1 MTRQSDI
8 NIKSPTN
15 TRGCWITDLA
25 VLPGDL
31 LLLADINNKSV
42 KLADPVS
49 GQLLDQLQLPGLPHG
64 LCLLPG
70 DRAAAT
76 IQSKSLIQTISVANK
91 KLVRQDVINVIG
103 ECFGIASVKDCF
115 VVGLNS
121 PAKVALVDRQGSIYK
136 ATSEDSQGKTL
147 FKHPHYICVT
157 TETAIQVIYVSDY
170 GTKTITR
177 LSVELQ
183 VLQSFTD
190 PALNEPCGLV
200 PVGGRQLLVV
210 YPDFRSTLSV
220 LDITTEQ
227 FMTLLGEKEDLNCTY
242 CVAVSHT
249 LGTVYVNDWVNGCDV
264 IRQYTFK

>member
-1 MTRQSDI
+1 MLQTDFTKVKLARQSDFKI
-8 NIKSPTN
+8 LYPTDEYN
-15 TRGCWITDLA
+15 CLITDLA
-25 VLPGDL
+25 VLPDDL
-31 LLLADINNKSV
+31 LLLADQNNKSM
-42 KLADPVS
+42 KLADPAS
-49 GQLLDQLQLPGLPHG
+49 GQLLDKLRLPGSPHG

-76 IQSKSLIQTISVANK
+76 IQTKSLIQTISVASK

-103 ECFGIASVKDCF
+103 ECFGIASVEDCF

-121 PAKVALVDRQGSIYK
+121 PAKVALVDRQESIYK
-136 ATSEDSQGKTL
+136 SISEDSQGKTL

-200 PVGGRQLLVV
+200 PVGGRQLLIVN
-210 YPDFRSTLSV
+210 PDFRSTLSV

-227 FMTLLGEKEDLNCTY
+227 FMPLLGEKEDLYCTY

-249 LGTVYVNDWVNGCDV
+249 LETVSTIG
-264 IRQYTFK
+264 